1 MKDELRMTF
10 KMTSYLGL
18 SSLTDKPHDV
28 ARHSA
33 LLSSDQL

>member
-1 MKDELRMTF
+1 
-10 KMTSYLGL
+10 MTSYLGL
-18 SSLTDKPHDV
+18 NVPTGRPHDV